1 VNNIQNH
8 IKRLFCLLLVNFI
21 LFAGVANARMICIA
35 EVTTNN
41 LNVRAAP
48 NTDAEV
54 VTQLNQGQQIVA
66 TILDEEWAMT
76 YADNSVP
83 VYFSAEFIN
92 VVDEIV
98 TTGPGLL
105 QLITE

>member
-1 VNNIQNH
+1 MQNH
-8 IKRLFCLLLVNFI
+8 LKRLLCLLLANFM
-21 LFAGVANARMICIA
+21 LFAGVADARMICIA

-48 NTDAEV
+48 AIDAEV
-54 VTQLNQGQQIVA
+54 VTQLNRGQQIVA

-76 YADNSVP
+76 YADNNVP

-92 VVDEIV
+92 VVSDIV
-98 TTGPGLL
+98 TTGPDLL
-105 QLITE
+105 NLISE

>member
-1 VNNIQNH
+1 M
-8 IKRLFCLLLVNFI
+8 LLADVT
-21 LFAGVANARMICIA
+21 NAQTICIA

-48 NTDAEV
+48 STDAEV

-92 VVDEIV
+92 VVSEII
-98 TTGPGLL
+98 TTGPDLL